1 MNNPKNHLSSEQIQV
16 YVDGGMSDL
25 ERSSVESHL
34 ASCSACRISLISMRR
49 IDAALRSLE
58 IERTRPEFTSAVMN
72 KLGVVPKSPLIFR
85 AVEKFAYFFG
95 LLIVL
100 GIMLAAFLV
109 TGIVEMRQI
118 QQTES
123 VASGVYSQLTGNVMS
138 AFNAVSQWLVEY
150 LPFVFG
156 KGSLNIVLF
165 VVAVLFALA
174 VADRLIGNK
183 MLGRA
188 K

>member
-1 MNNPKNHLSSEQIQV
+1 
-16 YVDGGMSDL
+16 
-25 ERSSVESHL
+25 
-34 ASCSACRISLISMRR
+34 
-49 IDAALRSLE
+49 
-58 IERTRPEFTSAVMN
+58 
-72 KLGVVPKSPLIFR
+72 
-85 AVEKFAYFFG
+85 
-95 LLIVL
+95 
-100 GIMLAAFLV
+100 V

-123 VASGVYSQLTGNVMS
+123 VAIGVYSQLTANVMS

-174 VADRLIGNK
+174 VADRLIGNR
-183 MLGRA
+183 MFGRA